1 MESQRT
7 GILGGTFNPIHNQHL
22 LLAKAA
28 YEQLSL
34 DKVLLIPSGISYLK
48 EGTGVL
54 PADVRYEMCRLAV
67 KDIGYLEISD
77 IEIKRQGNSYTCDTI
92 RELKAGFPDIKLYF
106 IIGADTLFMLD
117 KWKNPEYIFKNS
129 IIAVASR
136 LDGDSFTDDKIRDR
150 IRELEGSF
158 NADIKKIDIE
168 ASGLSSSMI
177 RQAAERGE
185 DISCFVPK
193 DVAEY
198 IKMNGL
204 YR

>member
-1 MESQRT
+1 
-7 GILGGTFNPIHNQHL
+7 
-22 LLAKAA
+22 
-28 YEQLSL
+28 
-34 DKVLLIPSGISYLK
+34 
-48 EGTGVL
+48 
-54 PADVRYEMCRLAV
+54 
-67 KDIGYLEISD
+67 
-77 IEIKRQGNSYTCDTI
+77 
-92 RELKAGFPDIKLYF
+92 
-106 IIGADTLFMLD
+106 MLD

-198 IKMNGL
+198 IKMNGSGASDSKML
-204 YR
+204 ISELKSVAGEENIVIKYLHKILMLP